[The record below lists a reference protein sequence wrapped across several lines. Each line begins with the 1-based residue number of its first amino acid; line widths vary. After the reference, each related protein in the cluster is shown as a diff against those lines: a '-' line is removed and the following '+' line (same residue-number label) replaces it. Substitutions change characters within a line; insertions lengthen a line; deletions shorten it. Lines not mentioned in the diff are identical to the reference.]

1 MIPCVVTVTGTD
13 KGVCPKSDIVQEER
27 TMKKLMAMAM
37 AGMMV
42 LSMAACG
49 GSSTDTTAAAAD
61 TTAAAADTT
70 AAAASEAGSTAAATA
85 GTDDAQAVVTAKTV
99 SDGKL
104 IVATEAGFAPY
115 EYMVGDQVVGVDM
128 DIAQAIADKL
138 GVELEIQNMDFDA
151 CIPAVAGGKVDI
163 VAAGLSVDPERAEQ
177 VDFSTNYVD
186 STEVVVVNAAAPA
199 VTEATGEAL
208 AGKVVGVQQ
217 GNIADL
223 WVSNADNTVPG
234 EVMRYTK
241 FAQAGEDLKNSK
253 IDCIV
258 MDELPAKELVA
269 SSNGAL
275 TILEGDPL
283 FVDQYAIAVQKGNSE
298 MLDVV
303 NSVIKELQDNGKM
316 DEIIASHSQAK

>member
-49 GSSTDTTAAAAD
+49 GSSRHDSGSSRHD
-61 TTAAAADTT
+61 S
-70 AAAASEAGSTAAATA
+70 AAASEAGSTAAATA
-85 GTDDAQAVVTAKTV
+85 GTDDTQAVVTAKTV

-258 MDELPAKELVA
+258 MDELPAKELVE

>member
-42 LSMAACG
+42 LSMAACS
-49 GSSTDTTAAAAD
+49 SSTD

-258 MDELPAKELVA
+258 MDELPAKELVE

>member
-1 MIPCVVTVTGTD
+1 
-13 KGVCPKSDIVQEER
+13 
-27 TMKKLMAMAM
+27 MKKLMAMAM

-49 GSSTDTTAAAAD
+49 GSSSTDTTAAAADTTAAAAD

-85 GTDDAQAVVTAKTV
+85 GTDDTQAVVTAKTV

-258 MDELPAKELVA
+258 MDELPAKELVE

-298 MLDVV
+298 MLDVI

>member
-1 MIPCVVTVTGTD
+1 
-13 KGVCPKSDIVQEER
+13 
-27 TMKKLMAMAM
+27 MKKLMAMAM

-49 GSSTDTTAAAAD
+49 GSSSTDTTAAAADTTAAAAD

-241 FAQAGEDLKNSK
+241 
-253 IDCIV
+253 
-258 MDELPAKELVA
+258 LPAKELVE

>member
-49 GSSTDTTAAAAD
+49 GSSTD

-138 GVELEIQNMDFDA
+138 GVELEIQNMDLTH
-151 CIPAVAGGKVDI
+151 AV
-163 VAAGLSVDPERAEQ
+163 PQ
-177 VDFSTNYVD
+177 
-186 STEVVVVNAAAPA
+186 
-199 VTEATGEAL
+199 
-208 AGKVVGVQQ
+208 
-217 GNIADL
+217 
-223 WVSNADNTVPG
+223 
-234 EVMRYTK
+234 
-241 FAQAGEDLKNSK
+241 
-253 IDCIV
+253 
-258 MDELPAKELVA
+258 
-269 SSNGAL
+269 
-275 TILEGDPL
+275 
-283 FVDQYAIAVQKGNSE
+283 
-298 MLDVV
+298 
-303 NSVIKELQDNGKM
+303 
-316 DEIIASHSQAK
+316 

>member
-1 MIPCVVTVTGTD
+1 
-13 KGVCPKSDIVQEER
+13 
-27 TMKKLMAMAM
+27 MKKLMAMAM

-85 GTDDAQAVVTAKTV
+85 GTDVAQAVVTAKTV
-99 SDGKL
+99 SYGKL